1 MVYGVAQIICLQ
13 RLHENHHR
21 AASSIKLKGRY
32 GLHQI
37 TTNPSLPVSL
47 NTVWRIKYMTDGLP
61 RSYTRDL
68 TAMPPEAPTIFD
80 GTQPHGYCHPHGLPG
95 HHHGFLYYRWLDGH
109 STPHW
114 FQRRQVHRSPPTYN
128 PRLRVRTRQMKCQ
141 EELRRNTLPFIV
153 GYVSVTSAATCSVDR
168 PLTRQRRPSRA
179 LKEKSF
185 QPD

>member
-1 MVYGVAQIICLQ
+1 MVSHKPYVLFSS
-13 RLHENHHR
+13 LNENYHR
-21 AASSIKLKGRY
+21 VASSIKLKGRY
-32 GLHQI
+32 DLQRI
-37 TTNPSLPVSL
+37 ATDSSLPVSL
-47 NTVWRIKYMTDGLP
+47 NTVWRIKHMTDELP

-80 GTQPHGYCHPHGLPG
+80 GTQPHGHCHSHGLLD
-95 HHHGFLYYRWLDGH
+95 HHYGFLYYRWLDGH

-141 EELRRNTLPFIV
+141 EELRRNTLPSIV
-153 GYVSVTSAATCSVDR
+153 GCVSVTSAATCSVDR
-168 PLTRQRRPSRA
+168 PLTRQRRSSRA
-179 LKEKSF
+179 LKEKAF